1 MLHDTSFAS
10 DEASTRVKP
19 TPAMPRRRT
28 RSKAAGATSSLE
40 PTSLVPPQPPLVAE
54 EGQPSIGTQSAS
66 ALLGVIRE
74 LHQNRQALMRAEV
87 RLELQI
93 QAIRRR
99 LGAMTRVEPNHSVPS
114 PTLILEEAQASIRE
128 KRKVYEKSLV
138 KAAKQLPQAKIVD
151 EIRGLGMLGFA
162 QIVAEVGDF
171 AAYDSP
177 SKVWKRMGLAPY
189 MGKAAGTWKREGGLS
204 AKEWTAYGY
213 SPIRRSIMH
222 VIGDSAIKVQGP
234 LRDLYLQRKE
244 YERAKAP
251 DLSDMQTHLR
261 ALRYIEKRLL
271 LWIWQAW
278 RLQ

>member
-10 DEASTRVKP
+10 DEAKFELKP
-19 TPAMPRRRT
+19 IPCVPRRRT
-28 RSKAAGATSSLE
+28 HSKAARATRSME
-40 PTSLVPPQPPLVAE
+40 PRLQLPPQPPLVAE
-54 EGQPSIGTQSAS
+54 EGQHDAGTQVVRV
-66 ALLGVIRE
+66 LLGVIRE

-99 LGAMTRVEPNHSVPS
+99 LRAIRDLEPSAAMPA
-114 PTLILEEAQASIRE
+114 PTLILEEAQAAIRE
-128 KRKVYEKSLV
+128 KRKVYERSLV

-189 MGKAAGTWKREGGLS
+189 MGKAASTWRREGGLS
-204 AKEWTAYGY
+204 AKEWTVYGY
-213 SPIRRSIMH
+213 SAIRRSVMH
-222 VIGDSAIKVQGP
+222 VIGDAAIKVQGP
-234 LRDLYLQRKE
+234 LRELYLQRKE

-278 RLQ
+278 RRL

>member
-1 MLHDTSFAS
+1 MLLETSFAS
-10 DEASTRVKP
+10 DEAIEALKP
-19 TPAMPRRRT
+19 KGGMPRRRT
-28 RSKAAGATSSLE
+28 RSKAAGASCRLE
-40 PTSLVPPQPPLVAE
+40 PNETVLPQPPLVAE
-54 EGQPSIGTQSAS
+54 EGHRDAGTQGSC

-93 QAIRRR
+93 QAIQRR
-99 LGAMTRVEPNHSVPS
+99 LGAIGRLEPTSGVPS

-128 KRKVYEKSLV
+128 KRKVYERSLV
-138 KAAKQLPQAKIVD
+138 KAAKQLPQARIVD

-177 SKVWKRMGLAPY
+177 AKVWKRMGLAPY

-222 VIGDSAIKVQGP
+222 VLGDSAIKTQGP

-251 DLSDMQTHLR
+251 DLSDMQIHLR

-278 RLQ
+278 RRL